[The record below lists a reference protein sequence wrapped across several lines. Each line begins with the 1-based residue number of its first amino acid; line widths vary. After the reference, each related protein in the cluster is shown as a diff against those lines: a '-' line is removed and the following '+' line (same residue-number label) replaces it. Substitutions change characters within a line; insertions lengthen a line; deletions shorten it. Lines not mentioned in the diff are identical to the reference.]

1 MKKLLLSVLTIS
13 GLIFTG
19 CSDDDSTPATT
30 GPSTSNLSGN
40 LVNNLTLA
48 NDGTEYILNGAL
60 FVKDGAT
67 LTIEAGVTVKA
78 LAGGTDVYILVEKG
92 GKIIADG
99 TASSPIKFTSNA
111 SNPLP
116 GNWGGLILNGKAPLS
131 RQSGSNSNAATEVNS
146 GIFFGGDVATDNSG
160 VLNYVILE
168 YTGARIDDESEHNGL
183 TLNGVGSGTTISN
196 IFIKNGDDDGIE
208 FFGGTVNASNILV
221 VNAKDD
227 MFDYTQGYVG
237 TCSNL
242 FGVREAGYTAVTSDP
257 RGIEADGNLDGN
269 TPTDFNQ
276 SDFTINGV
284 TIINRGGVDMTDAI
298 KIRRG
303 ATVTLTGGFVQ
314 SGSATSTF
322 GDFIDMSDSKGSG
335 TAASVLTVVGDS
347 AFGLDINDNSNAVGA
362 TLNVSN
368 GTTGSVSTSLFAWT
382 GYSF

>member
-1 MKKLLLSVLTIS
+1 
-13 GLIFTG
+13 
-19 CSDDDSTPATT
+19 
-30 GPSTSNLSGN
+30 
-40 LVNNLTLA
+40 
-48 NDGTEYILNGAL
+48 
-60 FVKDGAT
+60 
-67 LTIEAGVTVKA
+67 
-78 LAGGTDVYILVEKG
+78 
-92 GKIIADG
+92 
-99 TASSPIKFTSNA
+99 
-111 SNPLP
+111 
-116 GNWGGLILNGKAPLS
+116 
-131 RQSGSNSNAATEVNS
+131 
-146 GIFFGGDVATDNSG
+146 
-160 VLNYVILE
+160 
-168 YTGARIDDESEHNGL
+168 
-183 TLNGVGSGTTISN
+183 
-196 IFIKNGDDDGIE
+196 
-208 FFGGTVNASNILV
+208 
-221 VNAKDD
+221 